1 MSDPKYPLIGSC
13 RLVLTIMV
21 FFGVYHLMALRFNL
35 SMALVC
41 MTNDP
46 TENVESR
53 NSSNENTITIE
64 DKANQCPSEYI
75 ENNNETLEISES
87 VQREFTWSKPFQGAL
102 LSSFFYGYIVTQV
115 LGGYFSDRFGGKT
128 VFLIG
133 MTTLSGTSLLI
144 PLFARTSPSLVVGVR
159 VLQGLASGLAFP
171 SLYNLFSSWTDP
183 GERATLMSI
192 AYAGIPT
199 ATVATFPLSSWL
211 CYTGLDGGW
220 PMAFYV
226 PGVTGLVWCLAFYVL
241 IYSTPEDHPRIAKGE
256 LEYLR
261 GREPAKKRK
270 LKVPWLAMLKSS
282 AVHALWITHLCS
294 AFGYYLLII
303 NLSLFIREALG
314 FKVLNNGFLSMLPS
328 FGMLILSTTGRLFD
342 YLRSKHIFGVSSL
355 RKMFNSIAF
364 FAPAVCFSILSI
376 VPCHEKVAHVILLA
390 LGLTLHELAMT
401 GGFYFSH
408 SELAGPYS
416 GVLFGI
422 TNTFA
427 QIPGFLTP
435 LLVSHMTQHG
445 SLAEWY
451 QVFLL
456 AGVVNMV
463 GGLVYLFFGK
473 CDLQPWAVETEDVED
488 IGKRDRLIQEEER
501 EDTC

>member
-1 MSDPKYPLIGSC
+1 MSEPKYPLLGSC

-46 TENVESR
+46 TEDVKSR
-53 NSSNENTITIE
+53 DISNDSITIVDDE
-64 DKANQCPSEYI
+64 DTHSQCPSEY
-75 ENNNETLEISES
+75 ELTANDTEVISVSEP
-87 VQREFTWSKPFQGAL
+87 REFTWSKPFQGAL

-144 PLFARTSPSLVVGVR
+144 PVFARLSPGLVVAVR

-171 SLYNLFSSWTDP
+171 SLYNLFSSWSDP
-183 GERATLMSI
+183 GERATLMSM

-211 CYTGLDGGW
+211 CYSGLDGGW

-226 PGVTGLVWCLAFYVL
+226 PGTTGLLWCLMFYVL
-241 IYSTPEDHPRIAKGE
+241 IYSTPEDHPRITKGE

-282 AVHALWITHLCS
+282 AVHALWITHICS

-303 NLSLFIREALG
+303 NLSLFVREALG
-314 FKVLNNGFLSMLPS
+314 FKVLDNGFLSMLPS
-328 FGMLILSTTGRLFD
+328 LGMLILSTTGRLFD
-342 YLRSKHIFGVSSL
+342 YLRSKQFCSVSSL
-355 RKMFNSIAF
+355 RKLFNSIAF

-376 VPCHEKVAHVILLA
+376 LPCQEKVAHVALLA

-435 LLVSHMTQHG
+435 LLVSTMTQHG
-445 SLAEWY
+445 SLEEWY

-456 AGVVNMV
+456 AGVVNVV
-463 GGLVYLFFGK
+463 GGLVYLLFGK
-473 CDLQPWAVETEDVED
+473 CDLQPWAVETEDMEED
-488 IGKRDRLIQEEER
+488 GKRERLIEEE
-501 EDTC
+501 EKC